1 MSWSPKLNRRVVIKG
16 AVAAGAATLLSP
28 AALAQQAPIKIGF
41 GMSLTGGLAGG
52 GKQSLLAFE
61 IWRDEINAKGGLLGR
76 PVQLV
81 HYDDQSN
88 PANVPGLYAK
98 LIDIDK
104 VDLVVSPY
112 ATNQITPAMPIV
124 MQKNLVYMGLFGTD
138 VNAKFNYDRYFA
150 TIPNGPDGKRAPTL
164 GFLEVAAGMSPKPQT
179 IALVAADAEYAQ
191 TVIAG
196 ARETVAKLAFK
207 SVYDRSYPPNTVD
220 YTPIVRAVAA
230 TNPDIICIASYPP
243 DSVGLIRAANEIGVK
258 PRIFGG
264 AMIGLGFTPIKAQLG
279 PLLNGIVNYETYVP
293 EPTMKFPGVDEFL
306 KTYQEK
312 APAAGVDLHGFF
324 LPPFAY
330 AQMQVLAQAVSA
342 AASLD
347 HAKLADAL
355 RKGTFNT
362 IVGEVKFGPGGEW
375 QKNRTLTVQFQNV
388 QAGDVNQFKQ
398 AGKAVILHPNEL
410 KSGSLIE
417 PYAKARGAAG

>member
-1 MSWSPKLNRRVVIKG
+1 MPRLDLNRRTLVQG
-16 AVAAGAATLLSP
+16 AVATGAAALVSP
-28 AALAQQAPIKIGF
+28 PALAQQNPIKIGF

-52 GKQSLLAFE
+52 GRQSLLAFE

-76 PVQLV
+76 PAQLV
-81 HYDDQSN
+81 YYDDQSN

-98 LIDIDK
+98 LIDVDK

-124 MQKNLVYMGLFGTD
+124 MQKNMVYMGLFGTD
-138 VNAKFNYDRYFA
+138 VNANFKYDRYFA

-164 GFLEVAAGMSPKPQT
+164 GFLEIAAGMNPKPQT
-179 IALVAADAEYAQ
+179 IALIAADAEYAQ

-196 ARETVAKLAFK
+196 ARETVARLGFRT
-207 SVYDRSYPPNTVD
+207 VYDRSYPPSTVD
-220 YTPIVRAVAA
+220 YAPIVRAVTAA
-230 TNPDIICIASYPP
+230 NPDIICIASYPP
-243 DSVGLIRAANEIGVK
+243 DSVGLIRAANEIGIK

-264 AMIGLGFTPIKAQLG
+264 AMIGLGFTPIKLQLG

-306 KTYQEK
+306 KAYQEK

-330 AQMQVLAQAVSA
+330 SQMQVLAQAVTA
-342 AASLD
+342 AGSID
-347 HAKLADAL
+347 QAKIAAEL

-362 IVGEVKFGPGGEW
+362 IVGEIKFGPNGEW
-375 QKNRTLTVQFQNV
+375 QKNRTLTIQFQGI
-388 QAGDVNQFKQ
+388 QPGDVNQFKQ
-398 AGKAVILHPNEL
+398 PGRQVILHPDES
-410 KSGSLIE
+410 KSGTLIE
-417 PYAKARGAAG
+417 PYTKARG

>member
-1 MSWSPKLNRRVVIKG
+1 MSSSPKLNRRVVIKG

-28 AALAQQAPIKIGF
+28 AALAQQTPIKIGF

-61 IWRDEINAKGGLLGR
+61 IWRDAINAKGGLLGR

-104 VDLVVSPY
+104 VDLVVSAY
-112 ATNQITPAMPIV
+112 ATNQITPAMPIA

-138 VNAKFNYDRYFA
+138 VNAKFNYDRYFS
-150 TIPNGPDGKRAPTL
+150 TVPNGPDGKRAPTL
-164 GFLEVAAGMSPKPQT
+164 GFLEVAAGLNPKPQT

-196 ARETVAKLAFK
+196 ARETVGSLGFK
-207 SVYDRSYPPNTVD
+207 AVYDRSYPPSTVD

-258 PRIFGG
+258 PRVFGG

-279 PLLNGIVNYETYVP
+279 PLLNGIVNYDTYVP
-293 EPTMKFPGVDEFL
+293 EPTMQFPGVDAFL

-312 APAAGVDLHGFF
+312 APGAGVDLHGFF

-342 AASLD
+342 AGSLD
-347 HAKLADAL
+347 HAKLAAEL
-355 RKGTFNT
+355 RKGTFDT
-362 IVGEVKFGPGGEW
+362 IVGEVKFGPNGEW
-375 QKNRTLTVQFQNV
+375 QKNRTLTIQFQGV

-398 AGKAVILHPNEL
+398 PGKAVILHPNEL

-417 PYAKARGAAG
+417 PYVKARGAGG